1 MAFTI
6 TKFEEWCPN
15 CESENEF
22 RSDGHKVYICQH
34 CGYAI
39 APCSLCEMDKA
50 RCSECEISK
59 RSEEINKQN
68 NF

>member
-6 TKFEEWCPN
+6 TKFVEWCPN

-22 RSDGHKVYICQH
+22 RSNGHKVYICQY
-34 CGYAI
+34 CGYAL

-59 RSEEINKQN
+59 RAEEINKQN